1 MSCTVPLPKLDL
13 FGDSK
18 PAGTV
23 GHVSGFAG
31 IVVADEPRAAMIGRD
46 VLSAGGNPAD
56 AAVAAAFALAVTLP
70 SQTGLG
76 AGGVCTVYDR
86 HHKTV
91 DSVNF
96 VAPPRLIEVP
106 ALTRGLYVLYARR
119 GGGLPWSQLIEP
131 AERMARL
138 GQPISRALAGHLAA
152 LPADGLAPAAHSL
165 FSRPDGQYLRE
176 GDELVQPALGAT
188 LARIRAKQAAAL
200 YGDANASSL
209 AKALLLASPEA
220 PTQADIVRFEPVWRA
235 AAKFDFQHDGVFFPN
250 AGPQAVGEGQL
261 WNRLLAVGDAPD
273 AAARLAPLQDLV
285 ARQSPQPATAATG
298 LAVIGRDG
306 SAVACDFSLGR
317 MFGSGR
323 LISEFGFLAAAGP
336 LPPLQPMLAIDLDEN
351 EFRFAVAAP
360 PISLEDGRPQG
371 LAAIACGNGAPNL
384 QRCRAASDARGA
396 GLVSVAGG
404 D

>member
-1 MSCTVPLPKLDL
+1 MQPFELGHGMKRSQRCTAANDAATHASVFRGLFAMFALVSLSACEQNSFVPPPPPKVDVAVPVQKAVTRFLEATGNTAPIKNVDL
-13 FGDSK
+13 VARVQGVLQSINYKDGSLVK
-18 PAGTV
+18 AGT
-23 GHVSGFAG
+23 
-31 IVVADEPRAAMIGRD
+31 
-46 VLSAGGNPAD
+46 
-56 AAVAAAFALAVTLP
+56 TLF
-70 SQTGLG
+70 T
-76 AGGVCTVYDR
+76 
-86 HHKTV
+86 
-91 DSVNF
+91 
-96 VAPPRLIEVP
+96 
-106 ALTRGLYVLYARR
+106 
-119 GGGLPWSQLIEP
+119 IEP
-131 AERMARL
+131 DTYKFKLEQA
-138 GQPISRALAGHLAA
+138 
-152 LPADGLAPAAHSL
+152 
-165 FSRPDGQYLRE
+165 
-176 GDELVQPALGAT
+176 
-188 LARIRAKQAAAL
+188 QAAEA
-200 YGDANASSL
+200 GAQASL
-209 AKALLLASPEA
+209 KQTEL
-220 PTQADIVRFEPVWRA
+220 
-235 AAKFDFQHDGVFFPN
+235 DFKRQ
-250 AGPQAVGEGQL
+250 
-261 WNRLLAVGDAPD
+261 
-273 AAARLAPLQDLV
+273 QDLV